1 METQLNCE
9 PKLSR
14 SGHRSFSID
23 SLLSNNYNHEKPIN
37 IEHQSSNDLT
47 RNSLHYHLEIE
58 SLAKDVRWKECLANR
73 IAEQQD
79 YLEADVDLAQKHLN
93 LVRHIK
99 NIDYLPWISTTNALS
114 HRDLYE
120 EAISRTTSAIP
131 EPESLPLPH
140 QYSGLHLPSFVYSS
154 WLPVANSSTKF
165 NERSDIEL
173 PYSNGYC
180 RTSPRTEN
188 IITDSEDSKSDSSRM
203 SDTPKD
209 FSCPKQRPSG
219 KFTILIWCK
228 YVKQVYFGRP
238 G

>member
-9 PKLSR
+9 PKLAR

-37 IEHQSSNDLT
+37 TEHQSSNDLT

-58 SLAKDVRWKECLANR
+58 SLAKDVRWKECLSSR
-73 IAEQQD
+73 IGEQQD

-131 EPESLPLPH
+131 EPESLPVPP

-165 NERSDIEL
+165 NERSDIEF

-180 RTSPRTEN
+180 RTSPKAEN

-219 KFTILIWCK
+219 KSAILIKLRISLELW
-228 YVKQVYFGRP
+228 
-238 G
+238 